1 MKNYNDSIILI
12 GPLGTGK
19 SFLGEKISNVTNLH
33 NHPVDKLKWYYRH
46 QNGYNLS
53 KSTQILKEHGFE
65 ALIKY
70 AQQFFGAKEIKH
82 LLEKFKGVV
91 DLGASDTHFQSLAQ
105 LQELNEVLSP
115 YKNVFLILP
124 SKEIEKSIDILKSR
138 LLKRYENDTLKSPV
152 IDSYLRMNEIFVKS
166 ETTKML
172 AKKIIYT
179 ENRSVNDIVQE
190 ILLESNYLNYET
202 KKKLQQVS

>member
-1 MKNYNDSIILI
+1 MRENYS
-12 GPLGTGK
+12 G
-19 SFLGEKISNVTNLH
+19 H
-33 NHPVDKLKWYYRH
+33 
-46 QNGYNLS
+46 
-53 KSTQILKEHGFE
+53 
-65 ALIKY
+65 

-105 LQELNEVLSP
+105 LQELNEVLLP

-152 IDSYLRMNEIFVKS
+152 IDSYLRMNEIFIKS
-166 ETTKML
+166 ESTKMV

-179 ENRSVNDIVQE
+179 ENRSVNDIIHE
-190 ILLESNYLNYET
+190 ILSESNYLNYET
-202 KKKLQQVS
+202 KKILQQVS